1 MAEAIVKWGNSRAV
15 RLSLPHLRRAK
26 LSEND
31 PITITSEAGCITIR
45 AARPKVVLADLLAQ
59 IPDGE
64 TFPLVDYG
72 RAVGN
77 EIQ

>member
-64 TFPLVDYG
+64 TFELVDYG
-72 RAVGN
+72 RAVGR
-77 EIQ
+77 EVL

>member
-26 LSEND
+26 LSEDD

-45 AARPKVVLADLLAQ
+45 AARPKVNLADLLAQ
-59 IPDGE
+59 IPNDE
-64 TFPLVDYG
+64 SFPLVNYG

-77 EIQ
+77 EVM